1 MQHDPND
8 TISLLSHTPAALDSL
23 LRGLPATWI
32 SRNEGENTWNVVGVI
47 GHLIHTEQNNWIP
60 RIKMVLEAGESQ
72 TFAPLNREGHA
83 RDIEGKSIAQLLDTF
98 ARLRSEN
105 MQALRALNIGADDLQ
120 RRGRHPALGTVTLS
134 ELLATWATHDLTHLH
149 QITRILAY
157 QYRETVGPFRRFLGV
172 LQCEGHSSA
181 A

>member
-1 MQHDPND
+1 MQHDLND

-32 SRNEGENTWNVVGVI
+32 SRNEGENTWNVAGVI

-60 RIKMVLEAGESQ
+60 RIKIVLEAGESQ
-72 TFAPLNREGHA
+72 TFAPLNREA
-83 RDIEGKSIAQLLDTF
+83 RDIEGKSIAELLDTF

-105 MQALRALNIGADDLQ
+105 IQALCALNISPGDLQ